1 MTQDNENSTRTLAD
15 CAMRQLEPVR
25 DVQGL
30 MDLMDGVRRHGS
42 SMTNSEI
49 LALMGMPD
57 AALKRSKER
66 LPDEALI
73 AAFITAVGNSS
84 ACASFGWDQS
94 SWDEELYVEAALA
107 VGRGIEEVVDTLRA
121 DAIAETIRALLGI
134 VTSDAEGKDDF
145 IRRVRV
151 ILSEDPQARLSSI
164 RARLEANLDDARRA
178 GHKLAKQAYAA
189 EQERDALAAKLAALE
204 GKDAGPGGVLDD
216 TPSTPS
222 GRPQL
227 PVLDIIPCH
236 CFTPDARRLCRLQTK
251 CVQAHAH
258 SSTSEVAKTCET
270 CAHASKHGFM
280 QMSGTLIA
288 PCACCDAFSA
298 WEQAGHGD

>member
-1 MTQDNENSTRTLAD
+1 MTQDNENSTRALANG
-15 CAMRQLEPVR
+15 AIRHLEPVR

-30 MDLMDGVRRHGS
+30 RDLMDGVRRYGS

-57 AALKRSKER
+57 AALKRAKER
-66 LPDEALI
+66 QPDKALI
-73 AAFITAVGNSS
+73 AAFTAAVESS
-84 ACASFGWDQS
+84 TACASLGWDQG
-94 SWDEELYVEAALA
+94 SWDEELYAEAALA

-134 VTSDAEGKDDF
+134 VTSDAESKDDF
-145 IRRVRV
+145 IHRVRV
-151 ILSEDPQARLSSI
+151 ILSEDPRARLSSI
-164 RARLEANLDDARRA
+164 RARLESNLDDAGRA
-178 GHKLAKQAYAA
+178 GRKLAKQAYAA

-204 GKDAGPGGVLDD
+204 GKDAGPGGMLDG
-216 TPSTPS
+216 TPS

-236 CFTPDARRLCRLQTK
+236 CSTPDARRLCRLQTK